1 MYEQS
6 SGFQGEQLIAK
17 ADYNYNAQA
26 PPGPPP
32 PPPPAVRNSN
42 VAIRKYLT
50 SNGWPT
56 GLQDAFIAGTQ
67 NCPVRYFIC
76 DDSGSMMSSDGHRVV
91 GEGSQAK

>member
-1 MYEQS
+1 MYQNNLNPQA
-6 SGFQGEQLIAK
+6 GQLIAK
-17 ADYNYNAQA
+17 ADYNYNSQA

-32 PPPPAVRNSN
+32 PPPPTTKSSDSI
-42 VAIRKYLT
+42 IRKYLS

-56 GLQDAFIAGTQ
+56 GLQDAFITGSI

-91 GEGSQAK
+91 GEGTHAR